1 MATKNKKPDEY
12 KKPFEYLPDY
22 PTAGA
27 GRGKVNN
34 YRRLTD
40 PKAEQAEARA
50 AKKQYQDDIDMAMMM
65 DRESLPS
72 FNEQHTGRS
81 ALDARIKQAD
91 AAAGGPPPDDIVTR
105 KKGGMIKKYAKG
117 GSVSASSR
125 GDGIAQRGKTKGRI
139 C

>member
-1 MATKNKKPDEY
+1 MATAD

-40 PKAEQAEARA
+40 PKAEQADARA
-50 AKKQYQDDIDMAMMM
+50 AKKQWQDDIDTAMMI
-65 DRESLPS
+65 DRDALPS
-72 FNEQHTGRS
+72 FNEQYTGRS

-91 AAAGGPPPDDIVTR
+91 AAAGGPPPDDVVTR
-105 KKGGMIKKYAKG
+105 KKGGVIKSG
-117 GSVSASSR
+117 VRR
-125 GDGIAQRGKTKGRI
+125 GDGIAQRGKTRGKMM
-139 C
+139 

>member
-1 MATKNKKPDEY
+1 MATKNKPEEY

-40 PKAEQAEARA
+40 PKAEQTEARA
-50 AKKQYQDDIDMAMMM
+50 AKKQYQDDIDMAMIM

-105 KKGGMIKKYAKG
+105 KKGGTVKKYASG
-117 GSVSASSR
+117 GSVSSR
-125 GDGIAQRGKTKGRI
+125 ADGIAQRGKTKGRI

>member
-1 MATKNKKPDEY
+1 MATKNKPEEY

-40 PKAEQAEARA
+40 PKAEQTEARA
-50 AKKQYQDDIDMAMMM
+50 AKKQYQNDIDEAMIM
-65 DRESLPS
+65 DRDSLPS

-81 ALDARIKQAD
+81 ALEARIKQAD

-105 KKGGMIKKYAKG
+105 KKGGMTNTYAKG
-117 GSVSASSR
+117 GYVKSA
-125 GDGIAQRGKTKGRI
+125 DGIAQRGKTKGRM

>member
-1 MATKNKKPDEY
+1 MATKNKPEEY

-40 PKAEQAEARA
+40 PKAEQTEARA
-50 AKKQYQDDIDMAMMM
+50 AKKQYQDDIDMAMIM
-65 DRESLPS
+65 DRDSLPS

-81 ALDARIKQAD
+81 ALAARIKQAD

-105 KKGGMIKKYAKG
+105 KKGGMTNTYAKG
-117 GSVSASSR
+117 GYVKSA
-125 GDGIAQRGKTKGRI
+125 DGIAQRGKTKGRM

>member
-1 MATKNKKPDEY
+1 MATQNKPEKY

-40 PKAEQAEARA
+40 PKAEQTEARA
-50 AKKQYQDDIDMAMMM
+50 AKKQYQNDIDEAMIM
-65 DRESLPS
+65 DRDSLPS

-81 ALDARIKQAD
+81 ALEARIKQAD

-105 KKGGMIKKYAKG
+105 KKGGMTNTYAKG
-117 GSVSASSR
+117 GYVKSA
-125 GDGIAQRGKTKGRI
+125 DGIAQRGKTKGRM

>member
-1 MATKNKKPDEY
+1 MATAD

-40 PKAEQAEARA
+40 TKAEQADARA
-50 AKKQYQDDIDMAMMM
+50 AKKQWQDDIDTAMMI
-65 DRESLPS
+65 DRDALPS
-72 FNEQHTGRS
+72 FNEQYTGRS

-91 AAAGGPPPDDIVTR
+91 AAAGGPPPDDVVTR
-105 KKGGMIKKYAKG
+105 KKGGVIKSG
-117 GSVSASSR
+117 VRR
-125 GDGIAQRGKTKGRI
+125 GDGIAQRGKTRGKMM
-139 C
+139 

>member
-1 MATKNKKPDEY
+1 MATAD

-40 PKAEQAEARA
+40 PKAEQADARA
-50 AKKQYQDDIDMAMMM
+50 AKKQWQDDINTAMMI
-65 DRESLPS
+65 DRDALPS
-72 FNEQHTGRS
+72 FNEQYTGRT

-91 AAAGGPPPDDIVTR
+91 AAAGGPPPDDVVTR
-105 KKGGMIKKYAKG
+105 KKGGVIKSG
-117 GSVSASSR
+117 VRR
-125 GDGIAQRGKTKGRI
+125 GDGIAQRGKTRGKMM
-139 C
+139 

>member
-1 MATKNKKPDEY
+1 MATQNKPKED

-40 PKAEQAEARA
+40 PKAEQADARV
-50 AKKQYQDDIDMAMMM
+50 AKKQYQNDIDDAMMM
-65 DRESLPS
+65 DRDSLPS

-81 ALDARIKQAD
+81 ALEARIKQAD

-105 KKGGMIKKYAKG
+105 KKGGMTNTYAKG
-117 GSVSASSR
+117 GYVKSA
-125 GDGIAQRGKTKGRI
+125 DGIAQRGKTKGRM

>member
-1 MATKNKKPDEY
+1 MATKNKPEEY

-40 PKAEQAEARA
+40 PKAEQIEARA
-50 AKKQYQDDIDMAMMM
+50 AKKQYQEDIDTAMMM
-65 DRESLPS
+65 DRDSLPS

-105 KKGGMIKKYAKG
+105 KKGGMTKKYAKG
-117 GSVSASSR
+117 GFVKSA
-125 GDGIAQRGKTKGRI
+125 DGIAQRGKTKGRM

>member
-1 MATKNKKPDEY
+1 MATQNKPKED

-40 PKAEQAEARA
+40 PKAEQADARA
-50 AKKQYQDDIDMAMMM
+50 AKKQYQNDIDDAMMM
-65 DRESLPS
+65 DRDSLPS

-81 ALDARIKQAD
+81 ALEARIKQAD

-105 KKGGMIKKYAKG
+105 KKGGMTNTYAKG
-117 GSVSASSR
+117 GSVSASR
-125 GDGIAQRGKTKGRI
+125 RADGIAQRGKTKGRM

>member
-1 MATKNKKPDEY
+1 MATKNKKPEEY

-40 PKAEQAEARA
+40 PKAEQADARA
-50 AKKQYQDDIDMAMMM
+50 AKKQYQEDIDMAMMI

-105 KKGGMIKKYAKG
+105 KKGGSINTVKLKKG
-117 GSVSASSR
+117 GSINNYR
-125 GDGIAQRGKTKGRI
+125 GYGIAKKV
-139 C
+139 

>member
-1 MATKNKKPDEY
+1 MATKNKKPEEY

-40 PKAEQAEARA
+40 PKAEQADARA
-50 AKKQYQDDIDMAMMM
+50 AKKQYQEDIDFAMIM
-65 DRESLPS
+65 DRDSLPS

-81 ALDARIKQAD
+81 ALEARIKQAD

-105 KKGGMIKKYAKG
+105 KKGGSINTVKLKKG
-117 GSVSASSR
+117 GSINNYR
-125 GDGIAQRGKTKGRI
+125 GYGIAKKV
-139 C
+139 

>member
-1 MATKNKKPDEY
+1 MATKNKPEEY

-40 PKAEQAEARA
+40 PKAEQTEARA
-50 AKKQYQDDIDMAMMM
+50 AKKQYKYDIDMAMIM

-105 KKGGMIKKYAKG
+105 KKGGSINTYAKG
-117 GSVSASSR
+117 GSVSASRR
-125 GDGIAQRGKTKGRI
+125 GDGIAQRGKTKGRM

>member
-1 MATKNKKPDEY
+1 MATAD

-40 PKAEQAEARA
+40 PKAEQADARA
-50 AKKQYQDDIDMAMMM
+50 AKKQWQDDIDTAMMI
-65 DRESLPS
+65 DRDALPS
-72 FNEQHTGRS
+72 FNEQYTGRS

-91 AAAGGPPPDDIVTR
+91 AAAGGPPPDDVVTR
-105 KKGGMIKKYAKG
+105 KKGGMIKSK
-117 GSVSASSR
+117 VRR
-125 GDGIAQRGKTKGRI
+125 GDGIAQRGKTRGKMI
-139 C
+139 

>member
-50 AKKQYQDDIDMAMMM
+50 AKKQYQDDIDMAMIM

-72 FNEQHTGRS
+72 FNEQHAGRS

-91 AAAGGPPPDDIVTR
+91 AAVGGPPPDDIVTR
-105 KKGGMIKKYAKG
+105 KKGGSINTYAKG
-117 GSVSASSR
+117 GSVSASR
-125 GDGIAQRGKTKGRI
+125 RADGIAQRGKTKGRM

>member
-1 MATKNKKPDEY
+1 VATKNKPEEY

-40 PKAEQAEARA
+40 PKAEQTEARA
-50 AKKQYQDDIDMAMMM
+50 AKKQYQNDIDEAMIM
-65 DRESLPS
+65 DRDSLPS

-81 ALDARIKQAD
+81 ALEARIKQAD

-105 KKGGMIKKYAKG
+105 KKGGMTNTYAKG
-117 GSVSASSR
+117 GYVKSA
-125 GDGIAQRGKTKGRI
+125 DGIAQRGKTKGRM